1 MIANVCTKCKP
12 RLVVNPLTAP
22 ISNTNA
28 NASNVIHHLSS
39 PQQNLP
45 SPITMHIPPPQQ
57 QQQTLEPSSL
67 SQKKP
72 SLNMNSMSSPTSSSS
87 QTQRKISSN
96 TSTNI
101 LASKL
106 VKNTKSPAHLSTE
119 ENISSDNELSLPPP
133 PLPPSQPPPT
143 LLLPAATTNSSLF
156 SGQQFDLLKQQYER
170 VLQENN
176 EITSKFKLLEQIH
189 LDAINEY
196 DKQQNRLYNQIQ
208 DMHLKCNTFEHEID
222 VLNKRL
228 SQTKQSNESGLMQ
241 IKTLNQQLNE
251 YKEKIVRQEKEIEK
265 FNRQMENLSKFS
277 ENLDV
282 GNSGGGTGAENHC
295 HTQDSSRSWNIEV

>member
-1 MIANVCTKCKP
+1 
-12 RLVVNPLTAP
+12 
-22 ISNTNA
+22 
-28 NASNVIHHLSS
+28 
-39 PQQNLP
+39 
-45 SPITMHIPPPQQ
+45 
-57 QQQTLEPSSL
+57 
-67 SQKKP
+67 
-72 SLNMNSMSSPTSSSS
+72 
-87 QTQRKISSN
+87 
-96 TSTNI
+96 
-101 LASKL
+101 
-106 VKNTKSPAHLSTE
+106 
-119 ENISSDNELSLPPP
+119 
-133 PLPPSQPPPT
+133 LPPSQPPTTT
-143 LLLPAATTNSSLF
+143 LLAAAATNSSLF
-156 SGQQFDLLKQQYER
+156 SGQHQFDLLKQQYER

-228 SQTKQSNESGLMQ
+228 SQSKQSNESGLMQ
-241 IKTLNQQLNE
+241 IKALNQQLNE

-282 GNSGGGTGAENHC
+282 GNSGGGGGGGVTGAENHS
-295 HTQDSSRSWNIEV
+295 HTQDSSRSWNIEVKFCFFH

>member
-1 MIANVCTKCKP
+1 M
-12 RLVVNPLTAP
+12 
-22 ISNTNA
+22 S
-28 NASNVIHHLSS
+28 
-39 PQQNLP
+39 
-45 SPITMHIPPPQQ
+45 
-57 QQQTLEPSSL
+57 
-67 SQKKP
+67 
-72 SLNMNSMSSPTSSSS
+72 SMSSPSSSSSTSSSS
-87 QTQRKISSN
+87 QTQRK
-96 TSTNI
+96 TLTNI
-101 LASKL
+101 LAPKL
-106 VKNTKSPAHLSTE
+106 ISKNTKSPAHSNTE
-119 ENISSDNELSLPPP
+119 ENISSDTELSLPPP
-133 PLPPSQPPPT
+133 PLPPSQPPTTT
-143 LLLPAATTNSSLF
+143 LLAAATNSSLF
-156 SGQQFDLLKQQYER
+156 SGQQHQFDLLKQQYER

-228 SQTKQSNESGLMQ
+228 SQSKQSNESGLMQ

-282 GNSGGGTGAENHC
+282 GSSGGAGAENHS
-295 HTQDSSRSWNIEV
+295 HTQDSSRSWNIEVTFFFN